1 MNSHH
6 LLFFFLPRKGSLRIP
21 DSLWESGIE
30 NREFRAPKKELA
42 DSLRVF
48 FRRAQARFS
57 SKIEQAPRRKN
68 KRRLQILM

>member
-1 MNSHH
+1 VGIGN
-6 LLFFFLPRKGSLRIP
+6 R
-21 DSLWESGIE
+21 ESGI
-30 NREFRAPKKELA
+30 FRAPKKELA